1 MYWKSWANQVKR
13 KDNIMQRFLLPV
25 LMIFCIARFAVAQ
38 DSTSVWKKA
47 GNISLNMTQSQ
58 FDNYIQGGEDTFAWQ
73 TGLSF
78 QFTKKN
84 ERYNLSHSGKLS
96 YGKSKIGDQGARKT
110 VDEIKLESV
119 YTQQL
124 TPIVNPFISA
134 TGESQFTAGY
144 DYSNG
149 KTERSNFLDPA
160 FFRESIGLN
169 YNPSDVFKARLGF
182 SCKQTVTSDHAKPFA
197 DDPATARIEKTK
209 IEYGLESV
217 VDLKKKLTKTGRIVS
232 KLEIFSNLHR
242 IDETDVR
249 WDTEIT
255 AEFTKYI
262 DFTMNMQLLYD
273 KTISSK
279 RQIKEMIGVGL
290 SYNLF

>member
-1 MYWKSWANQVKR
+1 MH
-13 KDNIMQRFLLPV
+13 RFILPI
-25 LMIFCIARFAVAQ
+25 LMIFCVTRFAFAQ
-38 DSTSVWKKA
+38 DSNLAWEKA
-47 GNISLNMTQSQ
+47 GNLSLNLTRSQ
-58 FDNYIQGGEDTFAWQ
+58 FDNYVQGGEDAFAWQ

-84 ERYNLSHSGKLS
+84 KLYNLSHSGKLG

-124 TPIVNPFISA
+124 TSIVNPFISA
-134 TGESQFTAGY
+134 TGETQFAAGY

-149 KTERSNFLDPA
+149 KTERSNFFDPA

-169 YNPSDVFKARLGF
+169 YNPSDLFKARLGF
-182 SCKQTVTSDHAKPFA
+182 SSKQTITSDHAKPFA
-197 DDPATARIEKTK
+197 DDRATSKIEKTR

-217 VDLKKKLTKTGRIVS
+217 IDLKKKMTKTSKIVS

-249 WDTEIT
+249 WDMEIT
-255 AEFTKYI
+255 AEFTQYI